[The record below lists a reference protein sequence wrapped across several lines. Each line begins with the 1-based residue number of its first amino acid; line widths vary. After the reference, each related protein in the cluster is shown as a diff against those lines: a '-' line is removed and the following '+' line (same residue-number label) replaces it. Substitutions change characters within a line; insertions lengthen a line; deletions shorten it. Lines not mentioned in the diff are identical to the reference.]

1 MVEVASHVARRV
13 RLAAPVEAAWALL
26 KDVPRWGALYP
37 HVASIEPYGDDA
49 FLWRMDPLGPPGGR
63 VSVVYACR
71 YEADEAT
78 HTLHWTPIPGVGN
91 AAFGGACS
99 VEPDGEAAT
108 IGTLRMDAR
117 LQVPAPSFLAAVV
130 RPTVSHE
137 MERMT
142 DTFAERLS
150 HALDV

>member
-1 MVEVASHVARRV
+1 MVEVATHVARRV

-37 HVASIEPYGDDA
+37 HVASIEPLDDDA

-63 VSVVYACR
+63 VSIVYACR
-71 YEADEAT
+71 YVADEAT
-78 HTLHWTPIPGVGN
+78 RTLRWAPVPGVGN
-91 AAFGGACS
+91 AAFEGACS
-99 VEPDGEAAT
+99 VAPDGEAAT
-108 IGTLRMDAR
+108 VGTLRMDAR
-117 LQVPAPSFLAAVV
+117 LEIPAPRFLQGIV
-130 RPTVSHE
+130 RPSVEHE